1 MVNEAGDALPG
12 DATGEIVGRGE
23 TVMSAHW
30 RNPEAT
36 SKSLRHGWLWTGDM
50 GALDG
55 YGFTT
60 LKERSNDLI
69 SGCRVPRERH
79 TASPHLE

>member
-1 MVNEAGDALPG
+1 VVNEAGDALPG

-23 TVMSAHW
+23 TVMSAYW

-36 SKSLRHGWLWTGDM
+36 SKSLRDGWLWTGDM

-55 YGFTT
+55 
-60 LKERSNDLI
+60 
-69 SGCRVPRERH
+69 
-79 TASPHLE
+79 